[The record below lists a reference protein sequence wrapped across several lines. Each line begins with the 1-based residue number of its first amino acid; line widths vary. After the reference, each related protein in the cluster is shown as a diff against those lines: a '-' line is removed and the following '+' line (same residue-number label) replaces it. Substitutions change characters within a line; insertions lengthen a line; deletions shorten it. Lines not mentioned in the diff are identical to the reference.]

1 MRMEKKR
8 ILKEDGRY
16 LIYYHFPDTATP
28 EQTGTFAAIAASV
41 ISEGDTEAPKT
52 PRTEAGATPAPTS
65 PSDEDERRV

>member
-28 EQTGTFAAIAASV
+28 EQTGTFDAIDASGQTGAEGGNQASDAAADSTDSAHSR
-41 ISEGDTEAPKT
+41 SEEV
-52 PRTEAGATPAPTS
+52 
-65 PSDEDERRV
+65 ERRV